1 LTPTEKATELLEL
14 FISFGISKSNAK
26 KLATKQIDEIIKRDK
41 KWLELIKKKFGIDME
56 YTKTLN
62 LLNKT
67 KNKIKAL

>member
-1 LTPTEKATELLEL
+1 MTPTEKASELLEL
-14 FISFGISKSNAK
+14 FISFGISKTNAK
-26 KLATKQIDEIIKRDK
+26 KLAIKQIDEIIKRDK

-56 YTKTLN
+56 YNKTLN